1 MPRRRTSKKPETTE
15 QVEPASQSERSEN
28 YSYCALP
35 AVPEREFAPDVNPNR
50 AALIVVLGK
59 KWVNGTVLRYYFFDQ
74 ASDGRN
80 VVLAN
85 GTRQWRPWT
94 TTEAEKQVVRRAFA
108 VWKDVGIGLTFQEVN
123 SRDEAEI
130 RIGFMRG
137 DGAWSYIGRDIIDLG
152 IGRDER
158 TMNFGWDL
166 TRSPDE
172 IDTAVHEIGHTLGFP
187 HEHQNPNAGIVWDE
201 EAVYAALA
209 QPPNSWDRNKTFH
222 NIIRKIDPD
231 TVQGSS
237 WDPDSIMHYPFG
249 SGLIKEPPQ
258 YRTGLQP
265 AGGLS
270 ERDRTWV
277 KTFYPAA
284 VAPDEEPTLQ
294 PGVSVRLQIG
304 PGEQRNFVIKPD
316 ATRYYT
322 IQTFGISD
330 TVIVLFEKVGTEFRF
345 LSGDDDSG
353 EDRNA
358 SVRVRLRKDREY
370 ALRVRLYYADRTDET
385 AVMLW

>member
-1 MPRRRTSKKPETTE
+1 MTKPRARRTQSRR
-15 QVEPASQSERSEN
+15 QVDPASYPEQPEN

-35 AVPEREFAPDVNPNR
+35 AVPEREFSPDVNPDR

-59 KWVNGTVLRYYFFDQ
+59 KWVNGTNLRYYFFDQ

-80 VVLAN
+80 VMLSN
-85 GTRQWRPWT
+85 GTREWRTWT
-94 TTEAEKQVVRRAFA
+94 TTDAEKEVVRRAFA
-108 VWKDVGIGLTFQEVN
+108 DWQDVGIGVAFQEVD
-123 SRDEAEI
+123 SRDEAEV

-166 TRSPDE
+166 TRSPSE
-172 IDTAVHEIGHTLGFP
+172 IDTAIHEIGHTLGFP

-201 EAVYAALA
+201 EAVYTALA
-209 QPPNSWDRNKTFH
+209 QPPNSWDRDKTFR
-222 NIIRKIDPD
+222 NIISKINPD

-249 SGLIKEPPQ
+249 PGLILEPTSF
-258 YRTGLQP
+258 RNGLQP

-270 ERDRTWV
+270 ERDRTWA
-277 KTFYPAA
+277 KTFYPAPGE
-284 VAPDEEPTLQ
+284 VEDPTLR
-294 PGVSVRLQIG
+294 PTESVRLQIG
-304 PGEQRNFVIKPD
+304 PGEQRNFRITPD
-316 ATRYYT
+316 ATRSYT

-330 TVIVLFEKVGTEFRF
+330 TVMVLFEDVDGELRY
-345 LSGDDDSG
+345 LRGDDDSG

-358 SVRVRLRKDREY
+358 SIRVQLRKDRKY
-370 ALRVRLYYADRTDET
+370 VLRVRLYYADRTGET